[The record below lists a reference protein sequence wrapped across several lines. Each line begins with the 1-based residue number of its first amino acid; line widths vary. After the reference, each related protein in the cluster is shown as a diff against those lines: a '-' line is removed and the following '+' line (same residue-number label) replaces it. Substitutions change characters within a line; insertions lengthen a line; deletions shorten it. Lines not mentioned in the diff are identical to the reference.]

1 MAFVPRF
8 FFRIFTLSHL
18 SRACAFV
25 FVCTSV
31 FVWLCLRAWCVHVC
45 AFVSM
50 NVQIYL
56 QQEWILFQ
64 RNDAAGH
71 GPHYR
76 ALEQRN
82 AVGQAYGSAL
92 AAPNQ
97 DSPLQ

>member
-1 MAFVPRF
+1 MRALLFSFVR
-8 FFRIFTLSHL
+8 
-18 SRACAFV
+18 
-25 FVCTSV
+25 
-31 FVWLCLRAWCVHVC
+31 LCLCGCVC
-45 AFVSM
+45 ARGVYM
-50 NVQIYL
+50 CALLCLNVQIYL

-71 GPHYR
+71 GPNYR